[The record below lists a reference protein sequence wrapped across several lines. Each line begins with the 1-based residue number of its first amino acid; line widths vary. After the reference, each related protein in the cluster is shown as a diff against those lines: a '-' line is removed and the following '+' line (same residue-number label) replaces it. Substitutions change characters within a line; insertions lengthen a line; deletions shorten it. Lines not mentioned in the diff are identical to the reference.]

1 MLMRLRRGRRP
12 RLGVAAI
19 LMTLALVLGLG
30 AQSAVA
36 APAPPTGLTANSQT
50 TATYLSMSW
59 NSVSGA
65 VGYRLMYSTKADMS
79 TPFYRNITSGLTG
92 GYGGLTPGTTYYV
105 KIKALTST
113 GADLTAY
120 SAAVTAK
127 TLRPMPA
134 SPTGLKAVSSTA
146 TYLTM
151 GWNSV
156 SGAVGYRLMYST
168 KSDMSAPF
176 YRNVASGLTTG
187 YGGLT
192 PATTYYVKIKAL
204 NSAGADLTAYSA
216 AVTAKTLVAPP
227 APPAGFKSTFQSTTT
242 LSFSWGAVPNA
253 SQYRLALSSK
263 ADMSAPTYTTP
274 VTTAGEVRGLLP
286 ATPYYAQVRALS
298 ATGAGITAY
307 SAVVKATTAA
317 VPVLP
322 AIASPLSVASF
333 NIRCATCVEGL
344 PEEKTWADR
353 RGAVVQTIVSK
364 MPDIIGIQEA
374 SHTWLNDPRPGGYT
388 QFEDLRDRLTAAGA
402 AYKLTNSN
410 RNNCVDSRLPA
421 NCVYAD
427 QGASAGTKIFYNS
440 KTVKL
445 VRSGSKMLPAASAT
459 ANPRY
464 VAWAEVVQLSTGKRL
479 FFADTHLEIGKE
491 ASSNDLRKRQAQA
504 VLDTIKSQNSG
515 NLPVVLVGDMNS
527 NKWTEPAN
535 GPYDV
540 VTAQGLVD
548 PLGNTY
554 KSWYPSGAAT
564 AEKVV
569 NRRVNSWNGFERT
582 VRQGAVGTSG
592 TYIDYIFTSK
602 MRVPYYENVAKIDVL
617 GSYVGT
623 MPSDHNMQFATVGLP

>member
-1 MLMRLRRGRRP
+1 
-12 RLGVAAI
+12 
-19 LMTLALVLGLG
+19 
-30 AQSAVA
+30 
-36 APAPPTGLTANSQT
+36 
-50 TATYLSMSW
+50 
-59 NSVSGA
+59 
-65 VGYRLMYSTKADMS
+65 
-79 TPFYRNITSGLTG
+79 
-92 GYGGLTPGTTYYV
+92 
-105 KIKALTST
+105 
-113 GADLTAY
+113 
-120 SAAVTAK
+120 
-127 TLRPMPA
+127 
-134 SPTGLKAVSSTA
+134 
-146 TYLTM
+146 
-151 GWNSV
+151 
-156 SGAVGYRLMYST
+156 MYST

-176 YRNVASGLTTG
+176 YRNIASGLTGG

-204 NSAGADLTAYSA
+204 NSAGADLTTYSA

-227 APPAGFKSTFQSTTT
+227 APPAGLKSTIQSTTT

-253 SQYRLALSSK
+253 PQYRLALSSK
-263 ADMSAPTYTTP
+263 ADMSAPTYATASTTS
-274 VTTAGEVRGLLP
+274 GEVRGLSP

-298 ATGAGITAY
+298 ATGASITSY
-307 SAVVKATTAA
+307 STVVKATTAA

-333 NIRCATCVEGL
+333 NIRCATCIEGL

-445 VRSGSKMLPAASAT
+445 VRSGSKMLPATSAA

-464 VAWAEVVQLSTGKRL
+464 VAWAEVVQLSTGKHL
-479 FFADTHLEIGKE
+479 FFADAHLEIGKE
-491 ASSNDLRKRQAQA
+491 ASANDLRKRQAQA
-504 VLDTIKSQNSG
+504 VLDTIKARNSG

-527 NKWTEPAN
+527 NKWTEPSN

-540 VTAQGLVD
+540 LTGQGLVD

-554 KSWYPSGAAT
+554 KSWYPSSAAT

-569 NRRVNSWNGFERT
+569 NRRINSWNGFERA
-582 VRQGAVGTSG
+582 VRQGAAGTSG

-602 MRVPYYENVAKIDVL
+602 MRVPYYENVAKVDAL
-617 GSYVGT
+617 GNYVGT